1 MSNSERS
8 LPAVTTR
15 VLIDPNG
22 LGSARGGV
30 RRVYLFRRSSGLL
43 MELPVAYLD
52 HEFSTK
58 SRNTQ
63 LSVAADIA
71 FFCDWCRMRE
81 KAARSWISPER
92 RAAQGVQALSPQ
104 EIIDLSRWCQGTASA
119 ISVAADAASR
129 GVAQMQIGRA
139 VSAALRNRRLRNI
152 CRYVQWLT
160 TTLANPAGTPEIEAS
175 AQAEGNRAFLQ
186 REFSKRI
193 SANSKQP
200 GPIALA
206 PEAAQELR
214 NALRSSSHFGNG
226 VHGAR
231 DRLIVELLLQGL
243 RAGELLKLKVEDL
256 NDRFRL
262 RGDHEICMV
271 SVVRRP
277 NDPEDARIYEPS
289 VKTRPGDVP
298 IPARLGAALVD
309 YILGPRRDAVDR
321 VSRSVETPYLFVCHS
336 GRNVG
341 RPITQRNLN
350 RIGAKLKHLP
360 GLPSD
365 VSPHLLRH
373 THMTEVHDSSVQKGR
388 TAQQIRDVLLQRG
401 RWSDSSSMP
410 AHYTLRSLMEETA
423 KLIEERDAFLG
434 QRHS

>member
-1 MSNSERS
+1 MPNSERS
-8 LPAVTTR
+8 LPTVTTR
-15 VLIDPNG
+15 VLVGPNG
-22 LGSARGGV
+22 FGSERGGV
-30 RRVYLFRRSSGLL
+30 RRVYLFSRLNGL
-43 MELPVAYLD
+43 MFELPVVFLD

-63 LSVAADIA
+63 LSVAADLA
-71 FFCDWCRMRE
+71 FFFDWCRMRE
-81 KAARSWISPER
+81 KAERTWISPER
-92 RAAQGVQALSPQ
+92 RAALGRQALSAL
-104 EIIDLSRWCQGTASA
+104 EIVNLARWCQGTASG

-129 GVAQMQIGRA
+129 GVAQMQLGQA

-152 CRYVQWLT
+152 CGYLQWLT
-160 TTLANPAGTPEIEAS
+160 TTLANPGAPEFEAS

-186 REFSKRI
+186 REFKKRI

-206 PEAAQELR
+206 PEAAQEVR
-214 NALRSSSHFGNG
+214 NALRSADHFGTG
-226 VHGAR
+226 AHGAR

-262 RGDHEICMV
+262 RASHEICMV

-277 NDPEDARIYEPS
+277 NDREDSRIYEPA

-298 IPARLGAALVD
+298 IPVRLGTGLID

-321 VSRSVETPYLFVCHS
+321 VSGSAETPYLFVCHS
-336 GRNVG
+336 GPTVG

-350 RIGAKLKHLP
+350 RIAAKLKHLP

-373 THMTEVHDSSVQKGR
+373 THMTEVHDLAMQKGKKG
-388 TAQQIRDVLLQRG
+388 QQIRDLLLHRG

-410 AHYTLRSLMEETA
+410 AHYTRRSLMQETA
-423 KLIEERDAFLG
+423 ELIEERDAFLD
-434 QRHS
+434 QRRT